1 MGRAMRMAAIEWIRF
16 GIVIVLLVFGMSIF
30 FLEIFGVYRFKFV
43 LNRMQIAATGDTLGI
58 GLCLIGLMVAN
69 GWDATT
75 AKLALVIVFLWC
87 ASPVSSHMIARLEYT
102 TDQTLLENCRMVS
115 MEEAEKEVVRKG
127 DGEDADI

>member
-1 MGRAMRMAAIEWIRF
+1 MAAIEWIRF

-127 DGEDADI
+127 DGEEADI

>member
-1 MGRAMRMAAIEWIRF
+1 MAAIEWIRF
-16 GIVIVLLVFGMSIF
+16 GIVIVLLVFGMS
-30 FLEIFGVYRFKFV
+30 IFGVYRFKFV

-115 MEEAEKEVVRKG
+115 MEEAEKEAVRKG

>member
-1 MGRAMRMAAIEWIRF
+1 M
-16 GIVIVLLVFGMSIF
+16 LLVFGMSIF

>member
-1 MGRAMRMAAIEWIRF
+1 MAAIEWIRF
-16 GIVIVLLVFGMSIF
+16 GIVIVLLVSGMSIF

>member
-1 MGRAMRMAAIEWIRF
+1 MAAIEWIRF